1 MADQEHKPSQSTD
14 PVEPADPEAARPPAT
29 VGTGGDHP
37 TDSVETVYDASE
49 GAAAEDR
56 VAVATQFQ
64 LMWWRFRRHRLAM
77 IGGIVV
83 LMFYSVVVFADF
95 LAYTNPHASEAERS
109 LMPPQ
114 RVYLL
119 DNGSFNPHVFGLD
132 SRRNPQTFQREYFA
146 NPDDKIELEF
156 FAEGF
161 EYNLFGFIPTNR
173 HLIGT
178 TDRDIGESVFLLGTD
193 VQGRDM
199 WSRLMYATR
208 ISLTIGLAAV
218 VISIALG
225 VVMGGLSGFYGG
237 WVDMVVQR
245 MMELLYSIPT
255 IPLWMGLAA
264 AVPGHWS
271 ILRIYFAI
279 TLIIALIGWTE
290 LARVVRGRLLALREE
305 DFVMAANLSGA
316 SQFRVIFVHLIP
328 LVLSH
333 IIAAVSLAL
342 PAMIVAETSLS
353 FLGLGLRPPAVSWG
367 VLLQGAQNVQAVALT
382 PWLLLPAIPVI
393 VVILAFSFLG
403 DGLRDAAD
411 PYGM

>member
-1 MADQEHKPSQSTD
+1 MNTSSDSADSERERPDS
-14 PVEPADPEAARPPAT
+14 AA
-29 VGTGGDHP
+29 
-37 TDSVETVYDASE
+37 

-83 LMFYSVVVFADF
+83 LLFYTVVVFADF
-95 LAYTNPHASEAERS
+95 LAYASPQASEAERS

-114 RVYLL
+114 RIFLF
-119 DNGSFNPHVFGLD
+119 DEGSFNPHVFGLE
-132 SRRNPQTFQREYFA
+132 SRRNPETFQREYVA
-146 NPDDKIELEF
+146 DPDDKIELEF
-156 FAEGF
+156 FADGF
-161 EYNLFGFIPTNR
+161 EYNLFGIIPTNK
-173 HLIGT
+173 HLIGAK
-178 TDRDIGESVFLLGTD
+178 DREVGESMFLLGTD

-199 WSRLMYATR
+199 WSRLMYGTR
-208 ISLTIGLAAV
+208 ISLTIGLVAV
-218 VISIALG
+218 VLSIALG
-225 VVMGGLSGFYGG
+225 VIMGGLSGFYGG
-237 WVDMVVQR
+237 AVDMVIQR

-264 AVPGHWS
+264 AVPDHWS

-305 DFVMAANLSGA
+305 DFVMAANLAGA
-316 SQFRVIFVHLIP
+316 SQFRVIFVHLVP

-333 IIAAVSLAL
+333 IIAAISLAL

-367 VLLQGAQNVQAVALT
+367 VLLQGAQNIQAVAIT